1 MSRGLSNRNPG
12 NIRQSAVRYKG
23 EVRPSRDPA
32 FKQFESMPWGYR
44 AIFVLLDTYRIRH
57 GLDTI
62 RGMISR
68 WAPPSE
74 NRTEIYIR
82 AVADAVGIAD
92 DRPVDTRDRTTM
104 LRMAAAI
111 SRVENGTAA
120 DMDGSYF
127 ANSSGESRPIRRPH
141 ENLLPEQHTKQPSF
155 VIFAGM
161 KPEFLLA
168 KLDRMPMLKA
178 VVPFAAGILAADRFA
193 LPLWFCSPASRRCF
207 SGRRSAPSPC
217 SSRRDSA
224 RHSSAIPDARYL
236 TGYTRP
242 MNSPSRA
249 SPPTGAAMLPPKR
262 PSRRGA
268 TRPTAR
274 GTPQATG

>member
-92 DRPVDTRDRTTM
+92 DRPV
-104 LRMAAAI
+104 
-111 SRVENGTAA
+111 GHP
-120 DMDGSYF
+120 
-127 ANSSGESRPIRRPH
+127 RPDNDAPH
-141 ENLLPEQHTKQPSF
+141 GGGH
-155 VIFAGM
+155 FAGG
-161 KPEFLLA
+161 K
-168 KLDRMPMLKA
+168 RH
-178 VVPFAAGILAADRFA
+178 G
-193 LPLWFCSPASRRCF
+193 
-207 SGRRSAPSPC
+207 GR
-217 SSRRDSA
+217 
-224 RHSSAIPDARYL
+224 Y
-236 TGYTRP
+236 G
-242 MNSPSRA
+242 
-249 SPPTGAAMLPPKR
+249 
-262 PSRRGA
+262 RRGA
-268 TRPTAR
+268 GLGAISPIAAESPAR
-274 GTPQATG
+274 SGVRMKTFCLNSTQNSPLLLYLQV

>member
-74 NRTEIYIR
+74 NHTEIYIR

-120 DMDGSYF
+120 TWTEG
-127 ANSSGESRPIRRPH
+127 AN
-141 ENLLPEQHTKQPSF
+141 NLTVTVKNGTAQKAYTVTVTKS
-155 VIFAGM
+155 
-161 KPEFLLA
+161 
-168 KLDRMPMLKA
+168 
-178 VVPFAAGILAADRFA
+178 
-193 LPLWFCSPASRRCF
+193 
-207 SGRRSAPSPC
+207 
-217 SSRRDSA
+217 
-224 RHSSAIPDARYL
+224 
-236 TGYTRP
+236 T
-242 MNSPSRA
+242 
-249 SPPTGAAMLPPKR
+249 
-262 PSRRGA
+262 
-268 TRPTAR
+268 
-274 GTPQATG
+274 

>member
-1 MSRGLSNRNPG
+1 MPSGLAAYLKYSPEVSCPGSVPCALRDPGQISG

-57 GLDTI
+57 GLETI

-74 NRTEIYIR
+74 NHTEIYIR

-120 DMDGSYF
+120 DMDDV
-127 ANSSGESRPIRRPH
+127 E
-141 ENLLPEQHTKQPSF
+141 
-155 VIFAGM
+155 
-161 KPEFLLA
+161 
-168 KLDRMPMLKA
+168 
-178 VVPFAAGILAADRFA
+178 
-193 LPLWFCSPASRRCF
+193 
-207 SGRRSAPSPC
+207 
-217 SSRRDSA
+217 
-224 RHSSAIPDARYL
+224 
-236 TGYTRP
+236 
-242 MNSPSRA
+242 
-249 SPPTGAAMLPPKR
+249 
-262 PSRRGA
+262 RGWELF
-268 TRPTAR
+268 R
-274 GTPQATG
+274 Q